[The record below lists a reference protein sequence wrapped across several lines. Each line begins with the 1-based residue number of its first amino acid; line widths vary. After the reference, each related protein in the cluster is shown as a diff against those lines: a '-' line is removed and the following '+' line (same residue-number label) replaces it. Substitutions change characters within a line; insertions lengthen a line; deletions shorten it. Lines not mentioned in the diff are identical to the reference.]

1 MDEKMLNTPP
11 GGFGTAFYQ
20 LYDKEK
26 RELEQAMKSWES
38 AHDELDKF
46 IETIQNE

>member
-1 MDEKMLNTPP
+1 
-11 GGFGTAFYQ
+11 